1 MPHYFFDI
9 DDGKHH
15 IRDERGRV
23 FANEAAAVGEALNL
37 LKTLRD
43 VHGLQ
48 HRPGVVAIVVRD
60 DKGSP
65 IFEGSVDCDGG

>member
-15 IRDERGRV
+15 VRDERGRV
-23 FANEAAAVGEALNL
+23 LTDQTAAVGEALNL
-37 LKTLRD
+37 LRTLRD

-48 HRPGVVAIVVRD
+48 HRPGVAALVVRD
-60 DKGSP
+60 DEGSA
-65 IFEGSVDCDGG
+65 IFEGSIDCDGD